1 MSMQQLFEQHVY
13 SGNHGRLVFLGV
25 ILAFGVFAQTSF
37 AQTVTAPREQTQR
50 LQQAQTDSS
59 NGGLLGGITSN
70 DFVPLMDLI
79 QSVVK
84 TDSWQDNGGEGTLL
98 DYPAGVFVDAASV
111 IASVSN
117 NLQPNQ
123 HQRIGLT
130 TAKDVNNSSKL
141 RTVSL
146 NRIEDVISEAAAA
159 NRPLTDE
166 LKNLAG
172 LYRIDY
178 VFIDAEN
185 DDVLISGPAGRW
197 RTDTSGL
204 VVNVES
210 GVPALQLDD
219 LVVCLVNAFAEGGRF
234 GCTIVPKPESL
245 KAAQRFLATT
255 TKMGTG
261 RKWRESLRAAV
272 GKQNV
277 VVHGVAPDS
286 GVAKTIVAAD
296 YLMKKIGMGL
306 APTVDQCPSYFD
318 RVEADPAAAKDQTL
332 IRWWFTMAY
341 DALVKDANNRIFQVN
356 GNSIKVLSENEL
368 LDQQGQRVHTGA
380 SDDATAGFAEDFS
393 KHIEVLSEKHP
404 IFASLKNVFDLAL
417 VANIVKKHDV
427 ENRAR
432 WAQRFS
438 AVSDDSSLNSLQ
450 RTRYVSVSH
459 QHDEEVDSIMNFET
473 FNFKTGGKRFR
484 RTMVGVSGGVEFDF
498 NRLLRNLQITEQSQ
512 SLFPQ
517 VLRGGVSRQ
526 PLEKQ
531 AIQWWWD

>member
-1 MSMQQLFEQHVY
+1 MPKKHLLAQHICVGIHLHLI
-13 SGNHGRLVFLGV
+13 SLGTLLAILVCNQIG
-25 ILAFGVFAQTSF
+25 F
-37 AQTVTAPREQTQR
+37 AQTVIDTKERTQS
-50 LQQAQTDSS
+50 LPQAQTDTT
-59 NGGLLGGITSN
+59 NGSLGGITSN

-98 DYPAGVFVDAASV
+98 DYPAGVFVDAAAV
-111 IASVSN
+111 IAAVSN

-123 HQRIGLT
+123 HQRVRPT
-130 TAKDVNNSSKL
+130 TATDVNNNSKL

-146 NRIEDVISEAAAA
+146 NRIENAISENAAAK
-159 NRPLTDE
+159 RPLTDE

-210 GVPALQLDD
+210 GLPTLQLDD

-245 KAAQRFLATT
+245 KAAQKFLATT
-255 TKMGTG
+255 KKMGTG

-272 GKQNV
+272 GKQDV
-277 VVHGVAPDS
+277 VVHGIAPDS
-286 GVAKTIVAAD
+286 GVAKTIVEAD
-296 YLMKKIGMGL
+296 YLMKKVGMGL
-306 APTVDQCPSYFD
+306 SPTVDQCPNYFD

-341 DALVKDANNRIFQVN
+341 DALVKDANDRIFQIN

-368 LDQQGQRVHTGA
+368 LDQQGQRKHTGA

-393 KHIEVLSEKHP
+393 THIELLSEKHP
-404 IFASLKNVFDLAL
+404 IFASLKNIFDLAL

-427 ENRAR
+427 DNRAR
-432 WAQRFS
+432 WGRRFGAAS
-438 AVSDDSSLNSLQ
+438 ADSTLDSHQ
-450 RTRYVSVSH
+450 RTQYISASH
-459 QHDEEVDSIMNFET
+459 QYKEEVDSIMNFET

-498 NRLLRNLQITEQSQ
+498 NRLLKNLQITEQSQ
-512 SLFPQ
+512 SQFPQ
-517 VLRGGVSRQ
+517 ILLGNASKQ
-526 PLEKQ
+526 PLENQ
-531 AIQWWWD
+531 TIQWWWD